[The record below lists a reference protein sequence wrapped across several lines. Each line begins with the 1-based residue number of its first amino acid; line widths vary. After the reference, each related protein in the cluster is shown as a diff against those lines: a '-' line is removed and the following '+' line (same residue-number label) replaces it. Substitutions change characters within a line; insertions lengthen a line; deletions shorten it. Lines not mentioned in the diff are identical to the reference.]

1 MNSVFVDW
9 LAEESTVGGKIT
21 SIAED
26 EFGFEIADQ
35 IVQVNKSDVEIPEMG
50 VCIPD
55 EIIFDKILSSLVVG
69 QSLRIG
75 SGQWTFY
82 SEPDEIR
89 YIISESSIR
98 E

>member
-9 LAEESTVGGKIT
+9 LAEESAVGGKIT
-21 SIAED
+21 SIEED
-26 EFGFEIADQ
+26 EFGFVIANQ
-35 IVQVNKSDVEIPEMG
+35 IVKVNNSDAEISEMG

-55 EIIFDKILSSLVVG
+55 EKIFDKILSSLVVG

-89 YIISESSIR
+89 YIISESSVR